1 MSCVQLRRLSLPPP
15 VIEVP
20 AKVVAFEVASPT
32 LQLRKKDAERSF
44 KLTLTTNNH
53 CMGDD
58 IKVQLWLSSPVIE
71 ASAKVVA
78 GPLPRLL
85 PHNGPVHTL
94 APE

>member
-1 MSCVQLRRLSLPPP
+1 MG
-15 VIEVP
+15 
-20 AKVVAFEVASPT
+20 EVAGF
-32 LQLRKKDAERSF
+32 E
-44 KLTLTTNNH
+44 LTLTTKKH
-53 CMGDD
+53 CTDDD
-58 IKVQLWLSSPVIE
+58 IKVQLWLPSPVIE